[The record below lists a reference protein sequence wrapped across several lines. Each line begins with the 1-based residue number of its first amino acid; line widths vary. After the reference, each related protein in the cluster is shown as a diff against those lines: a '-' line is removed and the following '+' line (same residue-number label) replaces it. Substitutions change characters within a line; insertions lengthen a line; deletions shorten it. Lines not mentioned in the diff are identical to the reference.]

1 MNVDLQH
8 LVRLQQLDTEIDAA
22 RRRIAEI
29 PAVQQAL
36 DERLAGQTAALDAL
50 KHRLAATQTARREIE
65 KEVSAIQ
72 SRLSKYKDQ
81 LMAVKTNK
89 EYQAMQKEI
98 ARNSAAKAH
107 TSLCVIYRPL
117 YASRWR

>member
-1 MNVDLQH
+1 M
-8 LVRLQQLDTEIDAA
+8 
-22 RRRIAEI
+22 
-29 PAVQQAL
+29 QQAL

-50 KHRLAATQTARREIE
+50 KHRLAETQTARREIE

-98 ARNSAAKAH
+98 ATAEEGVRSHEDRILEHMEEAEKL
-107 TSLCVIYRPL
+107 TQELKPS
-117 YASRWR
+117 